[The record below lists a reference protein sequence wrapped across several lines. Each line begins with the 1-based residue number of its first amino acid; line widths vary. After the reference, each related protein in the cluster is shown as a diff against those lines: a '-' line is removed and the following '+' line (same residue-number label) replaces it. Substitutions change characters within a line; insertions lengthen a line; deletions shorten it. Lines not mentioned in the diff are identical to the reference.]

1 MSRRAGWMLTKV
13 KLMSVTIQAADLKAL
28 EAEAIEI
35 FRETVAGFRN
45 PVMMYSIGKDS
56 SVLLHLALKAFY
68 PAKPPFPLL
77 HIDTTWKFRAMIR
90 FRDATVRR
98 HGLNLA
104 VHTNQEGLRQGVNPF
119 DHGGAYTQIMKTDA
133 LKQAL
138 TAGRYDFAIGGARRD
153 EERSRAKERVFSV
166 RAPGHA
172 WDPKRQRPELW
183 SLYNGQL
190 APGETM
196 RVFPLSNW
204 TELDVWT
211 YIAVEGIDVVPLYFA
226 AMRPTVMRGG
236 QMIVVDDERMRLEP
250 GEAPE
255 ERMVRFRSLGCYP
268 LSAAVESEATDLPAL
283 LAEMRQTRQSERAG
297 RLIDQEQD
305 SSMERKKREGYF

>member
-1 MSRRAGWMLTKV
+1 VL
-13 KLMSVTIQAADLKAL
+13 L
-28 EAEAIEI
+28 
-35 FRETVAGFRN
+35 
-45 PVMMYSIGKDS
+45 YSIGKDS
-56 SVLLHLALKAFY
+56 SVLLHLARKAFY
-68 PAKPPFPLL
+68 PARPPFPLL
-77 HIDTTWKFRAMIR
+77 HIDTTWKFRAMIA
-90 FRDATVRR
+90 FRDETVRR
-98 HGLNLA
+98 FGLELRT
-104 VHTNQEGLRQGVNPF
+104 HTNPEGLRDGVNPF

-138 TAGRYDFAIGGARRD
+138 TAGNYDFAIGGARRD
-153 EERSRAKERVFSV
+153 EERSRAKERIFSV

-183 SLYNGQL
+183 HLYNGQL

-211 YIAVEGIDVVPLYFA
+211 YIAAEGIDVVPLYFA

-236 QMIVVDDERMRLEP
+236 QIIVVDDDRMRFEP
-250 GEAPE
+250 NEQPAD
-255 ERMVRFRSLGCYP
+255 RMVRFRSLGCYP
-268 LSAAVESEATDLPAL
+268 LSAAVASEAADMAAL
-283 LAEMRQTRQSERAG
+283 LAEMRITRDSERAG